1 MESMSDMLSSRDM
14 DIEDTYLLNTLGK
27 EQYDI
32 LFPEYNSKISPIIPS
47 GTVFNFN
54 PKKQDVPN
62 KINFN
67 ILPSKTISKP
77 DKDNGSHNFAIG
89 PNKTRDGSVFL
100 ASQPDLSLN
109 LPSIWY
115 LVHLNSP
122 SYNSMGASLPGSP
135 GVIIGF
141 NDNVAW
147 GETNATRDVVDWY
160 KIEFKDDTRSEYR
173 YGDKWLKTE
182 KIIEKITIK
191 DEEPFYDTVIY
202 THYGPITYDRNFL
215 EDSTNIN
222 FAMRWIA
229 HDESVEY
236 KTFLLLMKAKNIFDI
251 ENALEYFH
259 GPAQNFAYATKF
271 GDIGLTIAGK
281 FPIKWEEQG
290 KFVLDGSNPDH
301 EWKGFIPY
309 EHVLKVKN
317 PENGYVS
324 SANQHPSDKAYPYY
338 YYSHNYEMY
347 RGRRLNERLEAIDIV
362 ELEDV
367 KKVQNDNF
375 SYKAYEALPLIL
387 RKLDTTSLNDKE
399 KEVYSLIKRWDYFAN
414 PDDSNTSTFV
424 IWWNKIR
431 KTIWDEFDTM
441 KYSYRKPSSF
451 STYKLIN
458 ERESFDYY
466 DILKTKKIE
475 SIEDIVNMTFKN
487 TVDSLENW
495 KNENKAS
502 KILWKNFKNTR
513 VNHLLGIKSFSI
525 DNVNVGGDR
534 NIINAASGRHGPSWR
549 MIVKLNKNKKT
560 EAWGVYPGGQ
570 SGNPGSFNYFKGVKE
585 WGEGKYSKLLFNNNS
600 EDNNEFVIFN
610 KKFIK

>member
-1 MESMSDMLSSRDM
+1 
-14 DIEDTYLLNTLGK
+14 
-27 EQYDI
+27 
-32 LFPEYNSKISPIIPS
+32 
-47 GTVFNFN
+47 
-54 PKKQDVPN
+54 
-62 KINFN
+62 
-67 ILPSKTISKP
+67 
-77 DKDNGSHNFAIG
+77 
-89 PNKTRDGSVFL
+89 
-100 ASQPDLSLN
+100 
-109 LPSIWY
+109 
-115 LVHLNSP
+115 
-122 SYNSMGASLPGSP
+122 MGASLPGSP

-191 DEEPFYDTVIY
+191 DEETFYDTVIY

-347 RGRRLNERLEAIDIV
+347 RGRRLNERLEAIDVV
-362 ELEDV
+362 EIEDV

-399 KEVYSLIKRWDYFAN
+399 KEVYSSIKRWDYFAN

-487 TVDSLENW
+487 TVDYLENW